1 MQVSKASKASKT
13 SNGIRNTLLSVGFG
27 ALAASMPGP
36 AFAGVNCTGIP
47 ADDPDPAVK
56 VCENDESYI
65 FQIDETTTS
74 FPKEAYRDRIR
85 QLLRTYAEAI
95 GLADDAFDG
104 GNVTFWL
111 SVPEASPQDAWAR
124 AIIRSAHHHFL
135 VNLPID
141 LKTGTLTSSV
151 VANLGQKEY
160 PDYLGHRVGNILV
173 KKAPKSSEEDF
184 HKAVLRAGARGW
196 GDSAGGWTSFLTNDF
211 TELSVIWNIQHDP
224 TVKIHIASAQVNE
237 IFEWIAWRA
246 PVFQFNI
253 D

>member
-1 MQVSKASKASKT
+1 M
-13 SNGIRNTLLSVGFG
+13 LSLGLG
-27 ALAASMPGP
+27 AFAISEPGP

-47 ADDPDPAVK
+47 ADDPDPAVL
-56 VCENDESYI
+56 VCEGDEAYI
-65 FQIDETTTS
+65 FRINETTTS

-85 QLLRTYAEAI
+85 QLVRTYAGSI
-95 GLADDAFDG
+95 GLSEDAFAG
-104 GNVTFWL
+104 GDVTFWL

-124 AIIRSAHHHFL
+124 AIVKSAHHHFL

-141 LKTGTLTSSV
+141 LKTGNLTSSM
-151 VANLGQKEY
+151 VANLGQKDY

-173 KKAPKSSEEDF
+173 KKSPKSNEEDF

-196 GDSAGGWTSFLTNDF
+196 GDSAGGWTSFFTTEF

-224 TVKIHIASAQVNE
+224 SVKIHIASAQVNE

>member
-1 MQVSKASKASKT
+1 MGLV
-13 SNGIRNTLLSVGFG
+13 
-27 ALAASMPGP
+27 ALAAATPGA
-36 AFAGVNCTGIP
+36 AFAGTNCTGIP
-47 ADDPDPAVK
+47 SDDPDPAVQ
-56 VCENDESYI
+56 VCETDEAYI
-65 FQIDETTTS
+65 FRIDETTTS

-85 QLLRTYAEAI
+85 HLVRTYAGSI
-95 GLADDAFDG
+95 GLHENAFGDG
-104 GNVTFWL
+104 EVTFWL

-124 AIIRSAHHHFL
+124 AVIRSTNHHFL

-141 LKTGTLTSSV
+141 LKTGALNSSM
-151 VANLGQKEY
+151 VANLGQKDY

-196 GDSAGGWTSFLTNDF
+196 SDSAGGWTNFLTTEF
-211 TELSVIWNIQHDP
+211 TELSVIRNIQHDP
-224 TVKIHIASAQVNE
+224 SVKIHVAGAQVNE

-253 D
+253 DEK